1 MAQLSFVVFAAYRLL
16 PALQQAFSA
25 IVRIRA
31 DRTAFAG
38 IEIDLGRALTKRRI
52 ACDAGLEGTWHGRP
66 RREIR
71 LCDVSF
77 RYAPDR
83 PAAVSGAS
91 LVIPAGAIVGFMGP
105 NGSGKTTLLDLVC
118 GLLVPQSGHIEV
130 DGIRLDRA
138 NCVAWQSTIAYVP
151 QHVTLFEATLAQNI
165 AFGTPRAQI
174 DRERLES
181 AVRLAR
187 LTECVANGYD
197 EWLGAGCG
205 LSGGQRQRL
214 AIARALYRDAS
225 LLILDEATS
234 ALDTAAEGEI
244 TETLDLLRPNR
255 TILIIAHRTSALRH
269 CDFVFALSEGKVA
282 GSGNYGQLVPANTR
296 TANIS

>member
-1 MAQLSFVVFAAYRLL
+1 
-16 PALQQAFSA
+16 
-25 IVRIRA
+25 
-31 DRTAFAG
+31 
-38 IEIDLGRALTKRRI
+38 
-52 ACDAGLEGTWHGRP
+52 
-66 RREIR
+66 
-71 LCDVSF
+71 VSF

-83 PAAVSGAS
+83 PAAVRDAS
-91 LVIPAGAIVGFMGP
+91 LLIPAGAIVGFMGP
-105 NGSGKTTLLDLVC
+105 NGSGKTTLLDLVS

-130 DGIRLDRA
+130 DGMRLDRT

-151 QHVTLFEATLAQNI
+151 QHVFLFEATLAQNI
-165 AFGTPRAQI
+165 ALGTPSAQI

-187 LTECVANGYD
+187 LTECVAALPNGYE
-197 EWLGAGCG
+197 EWLGERGGA

-244 TETLDLLRPNR
+244 AETLNVLRPNK
-255 TILIIAHRTSALRH
+255 TILLIAHRTAALRH
-269 CDFVFALSEGKVA
+269 CDLVFALSDGRVV
-282 GSGNYGQLVPANTR
+282 GSGKYGQIVPANAR
-296 TANIS
+296 AAKIS